1 MKGVWGKILKIDLT
15 SKNAEAVEVPGDVYG
30 KYGAGLGIGA
40 YCLYREI
47 PEKANPLGPDN
58 AMIISPGLLVGTGV
72 PTGSKTVLAF
82 KSPLTGGAG
91 RSVVGAHLGVALRKS
106 GFDAIVI
113 KGVSESLTAIK
124 IDDEDV
130 EFIDA
135 SEYKG
140 VDSLEVQ
147 KSLREKYGKEFRT
160 CAIGRA
166 GENLS
171 KIADVDFEDR
181 QAGRA
186 GGGAVLGSKNVKA
199 ILVKGTKKIDI
210 HDPEKLKALN
220 KKWIKILKEH
230 PATKADMD
238 YGSGEWW
245 EWHNLERGTNPA
257 RNFQWGYHQSAYDN
271 LKEGEKASLD
281 PHYWSPK
288 YTEKHNPCPNCPKPC
303 GRILAVKEGKYAGTR
318 IDGIEYEL
326 LYSLGSML
334 DIDDIEAVA
343 KLNEVCDREG
353 FDGISAGV
361 TLAWAMEA
369 NERGLLDKDKMEGI
383 DLMFGNPD
391 AAIEVL
397 EMMATR
403 EGFIGKLLSDGAKA
417 ASEKLGRNS
426 DQFAIHIKGLELPG
440 YDIRGL
446 KGTALAFAVSP
457 RGACHLTAAVYGP
470 ELGGSWWKYEGID
483 RFSSDWKGYLVKS
496 AEDLATVYDLF
507 GICKFSRHM
516 FFLEGFAGI
525 VAALTGCELSDGAI
539 MAMGER
545 VYTLQKMFNVREGM
559 DRKEDVLPYRITHE
573 PIPKGASEGS
583 LVKEEEFQHM
593 LDEYYMARGWS
604 KNGIPTRAKL
614 ASLDLL
620 DVVEEKYG
628 ADI

>member
-91 RSVVGAHLGVALRKS
+91 RSVAGAHLGVALRKS

-147 KSLREKYGKEFRT
+147 KSLREKHGKGFRT

-181 QAGRA
+181 QAGRG

-230 PATKADMD
+230 PATKA
-238 YGSGEWW
+238 
-245 EWHNLERGTNPA
+245 
-257 RNFQWGYHQSAYDN
+257 
-271 LKEGEKASLD
+271 
-281 PHYWSPK
+281 
-288 YTEKHNPCPNCPKPC
+288 
-303 GRILAVKEGKYAGTR
+303 
-318 IDGIEYEL
+318 
-326 LYSLGSML
+326 
-334 DIDDIEAVA
+334 
-343 KLNEVCDREG
+343 
-353 FDGISAGV
+353 
-361 TLAWAMEA
+361 
-369 NERGLLDKDKMEGI
+369 
-383 DLMFGNPD
+383 
-391 AAIEVL
+391 
-397 EMMATR
+397 
-403 EGFIGKLLSDGAKA
+403 
-417 ASEKLGRNS
+417 
-426 DQFAIHIKGLELPG
+426 
-440 YDIRGL
+440 
-446 KGTALAFAVSP
+446 
-457 RGACHLTAAVYGP
+457 
-470 ELGGSWWKYEGID
+470 
-483 RFSSDWKGYLVKS
+483 
-496 AEDLATVYDLF
+496 
-507 GICKFSRHM
+507 
-516 FFLEGFAGI
+516 
-525 VAALTGCELSDGAI
+525 
-539 MAMGER
+539 
-545 VYTLQKMFNVREGM
+545 
-559 DRKEDVLPYRITHE
+559 
-573 PIPKGASEGS
+573 
-583 LVKEEEFQHM
+583 
-593 LDEYYMARGWS
+593 
-604 KNGIPTRAKL
+604 KL

-628 ADI
+628 AGI

>member
-58 AMIISPGLLVGTGV
+58 AMVISPGLLVGTGV

-91 RSVVGAHLGVALRKS
+91 RSVAGAHLGVALRKS

-147 KSLREKYGKEFRT
+147 KSLREKHGKEFRT

-257 RNFQWGYHQSAYDN
+257 RNFQWGYHQSTYDN

-397 EMMATR
+397 EMMAKR

-417 ASEKLGRNS
+417 ASEKLGRDS

-470 ELGGSWWKYEGID
+470 ELGGSWWKYEGVD

-559 DRKEDVLPYRITHE
+559 DRKDDVLPYRITHE

-628 ADI
+628 AGI

>member
-58 AMIISPGLLVGTGV
+58 AMVISPGLLVGTGV

-91 RSVVGAHLGVALRKS
+91 RSVAGAHLGVALRKS

-113 KGVSESLTAIK
+113 KGVSEGLTAIK

-147 KSLREKYGKEFRT
+147 KSLREKHGKEFRT

-318 IDGIEYEL
+318 IDGVEYEL

-397 EMMATR
+397 EMMAKR
-403 EGFIGKLLSDGAKA
+403 EGFIGKLLSDGVKA
-417 ASEKLGRNS
+417 ASEKLGRDS

-470 ELGGSWWKYEGID
+470 ELSGSWWKYEGVD

-516 FFLEGFAGI
+516 FFLEGFAEV

-559 DRKEDVLPYRITHE
+559 DRKDDVLPYRITHE
-573 PIPKGASEGS
+573 PIPKGPSEGS

-628 ADI
+628 AGI